1 MASDPV
7 MRQFLVDTGKQALEA
22 NHDMGDDEFMPTLV
36 IERDGK
42 YEIALMIGAHP
53 TIMMRASVPMLREQQ
68 PNTLGLTVDS
78 FMAQGDAETV
88 LSMRERHDGS
98 LAAAFAAGEE
108 GVYET
113 LVIYIVS
120 ASDHDVIQL
129 PYTRTDKGIVW
140 HEDVEF
146 PTHAVSG
153 GDLLDAMQAVWS

>member
-1 MASDPV
+1 MDPS
-7 MRQFLVDTGKQALEA
+7 MRSFLITTGKQALEA
-22 NHDMGDDEFMPTLV
+22 NHAMGDEEFMPTLV
-36 IERDGK
+36 IEREGK

-53 TIMMRASVPMLREQQ
+53 TVMMRASVPMLREQQ
-68 PNTLGLTVDS
+68 PDVLGLTVDS

-88 LSMRERHDGS
+88 LAMRERHQGS

-120 ASDHDVIQL
+120 AAEHDVIQL
-129 PYTRTDKGIVW
+129 PYTRTDKGIIW

-146 PTHAVSG
+146 PTHAVFG